1 LSTGILGRGRE
12 GERDGGARHRDLHFV
27 INQYILLIQK
37 KYLTEATY
45 VCGTADEASKVNG
58 GSTMLKLAVIYYS
71 AFGTNYTLAKWAE
84 EAGKAAQAEVRLLK
98 VRELAPE
105 GVIDGNPA
113 SKAHYEATRDIPI
126 ATPEDIAWADAI
138 IFSTP
143 TRFGNMAS
151 QMKQFLDTTGGIWF
165 QGKTVNK
172 VVSAFTSAQNLHG
185 GQEQTLLS
193 LYAMMYHWGAIVV
206 APGYTDAAVFKAGG
220 NPYGTSVS
228 VDDAGN
234 MKEDVRDAVV
244 HQTNRTLQIA
254 GWLKKGMRT

>member
-1 LSTGILGRGRE
+1 
-12 GERDGGARHRDLHFV
+12 
-27 INQYILLIQK
+27 
-37 KYLTEATY
+37 
-45 VCGTADEASKVNG
+45 
-58 GSTMLKLAVIYYS
+58 MLKLAVIYYS

-84 EAGKAAQAEVRLLK
+84 EAGRAAGAEVRLLK

-105 GVIDGNPA
+105 EVIAGNPA
-113 SKAHYEATRDIPI
+113 WKANREATKDIPI
-126 ATPEDIAWADAI
+126 ATPEDIEWADAI
-138 IFSTP
+138 VFSTP

-151 QMKQFLDTTGGIWF
+151 QMKQFLDTAGGIWF

-172 VVSAFTSAQNLHG
+172 VVSALTSAQNAHG

-193 LYAMMYHWGAIVV
+193 LYTTMYHWGALVV
-206 APGYTDAAVFKAGG
+206 TPGYTDEAVFRADG

-244 HQTNRTLQIA
+244 HQTRRVLQVA
-254 GWLKKGMRT
+254 GWMKKGMEA